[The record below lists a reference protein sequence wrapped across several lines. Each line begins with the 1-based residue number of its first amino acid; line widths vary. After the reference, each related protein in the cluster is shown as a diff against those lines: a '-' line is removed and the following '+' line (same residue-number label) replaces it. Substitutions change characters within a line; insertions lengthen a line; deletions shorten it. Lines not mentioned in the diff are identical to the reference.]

1 MFGIHLLDFA
11 VIVGYLVLVI
21 FLGQRAAKKA
31 GSGQENYFL
40 AGRKLGKVYQFF
52 LNFGNSTDA
61 NGAVSAASI
70 VYQQGVS
77 GIWLGFQLI
86 FLNPYYWFMNLWFRR
101 VRLVT
106 TADLFEDRLG
116 SRKLASFYAVFQMIA
131 SIVVVIGFGNL
142 VTYKISSALA
152 VKPEASW
159 TATERSA
166 IEGHREL
173 RQLELATKAR
183 TATAVEEARLKV
195 LRELDAR
202 GELKSYITALKP
214 LPFYLVYTIVVGA
227 YVILGGMAATA
238 VNEVLQSLIIVAFS
252 IILIPAGLA
261 AIGGF
266 SALQEKV
273 PAAMFELIGAD
284 AAKQQITAWSLFA
297 IGLVALVQ
305 INGIIGNMGISG
317 SAKNEFAARFGA
329 VSGTYAKRLMFIMWA
344 FVGLIAVA
352 LYQGENALSDPDLV
366 WGTLSRQV
374 LGPGLLG
381 LMLTGVL
388 AANMSTVAAQTVSIA
403 ALFVR
408 NVYRPL
414 RPGASEAASVG
425 AGRVSMFAALAI
437 GIIAAL
443 SMDSLLSA
451 LLLVQTVS
459 VPFGAAIMLM
469 FFWRRLTVA
478 GTWVGVLGAIVINVA
493 GPLVLTHVPALRT
506 HETLVQRAVD
516 ARGRPEPIY
525 FDSVVRVDPTNP
537 QSALEGRGR
546 LHLELVSLRL
556 MGVHVESMS
565 PSGRFAARFLFD
577 ALFPFALLIGV
588 SLLTRPPAAE
598 RVNAFYGRMKTPVGA
613 TPEEEEA
620 GVAATRRQPDRFD
633 HTKLFR
639 HSSWEFTKWDRTDA
653 VGFLVC
659 CAISGANHR
668 PLCRAPALGG
678 PGLSRAG
685 PTRRSRDSAVAKCPA
700 LL

>member
-11 VIVGYLVLVI
+11 VIAGYLVLVI
-21 FLGQRAAKKA
+21 FLGQRAARKA

-86 FLNPYYWFMNLWFRR
+86 FLNPYYWFMNTWFRR

-116 SRKLASFYAVFQMIA
+116 SRSLASFYAVFQVIA

-159 TATERSA
+159 TASERAS

-173 RQLELATKAR
+173 RQLEQVTKVRPATESE
-183 TATAVEEARLKV
+183 TARLKV

-202 GELKSYITALKP
+202 GELKSYITALQP
-214 LPFYLVYTIVVGA
+214 LPFYVVYTLVVGI

-238 VNEVLQSLIIVAFS
+238 INEVLQSLIIVVFS
-252 IILIPAGLA
+252 IMLIPTGLA

-266 SALQEKV
+266 DALREKV
-273 PAAMFELIGAD
+273 PAAMFELIGGDSAR
-284 AAKQQITAWSLFA
+284 QQITAWSLFA

-352 LYQGENALSDPDLV
+352 LYQGENALADPDLA

-388 AANMSTVAAQTVSIA
+388 AANMSTVAAQTVSVA

-408 NVYRPL
+408 NVFRPL
-414 RPGASEAASVG
+414 RPGASESASIA
-425 AGRVSMFAALAI
+425 AGRFSMFAALVI

-443 SMDSLLSA
+443 SMDNLLSA

-478 GTWVGVLGAIVINVA
+478 GTWVGVLVAILLNVV
-493 GPLVLTHVPALRT
+493 GPLVLTQVPAIRT

-516 ARGRPEPIY
+516 DRGRPQPIY
-525 FDSVVRVDPTNP
+525 FDNVVRVDPADP
-537 QSALEGRGR
+537 QSALVGRGR

-556 MGVHVESMS
+556 LGVHVESMTT
-565 PSGRFAARFLFD
+565 SGRFAARFFFN
-577 ALFPFALLIGV
+577 ALFPFVLLIGV
-588 SLLTRPPAAE
+588 SLLTRPPARE
-598 RVNAFYGRMKTPVGA
+598 RIDEFYGRMKTPVGA
-613 TPEEEEA
+613 THAEEEEA
-620 GVAATRRQPDRFD
+620 IAATRRQPDRFD
-633 HTKLFR
+633 HTKLFPR
-639 HSSWEFTKWDRTDA
+639 SSWEFTRWNRVDTL
-653 VGFLVC
+653 GFLAC
-659 CAISGANHR
+659 CAVSG
-668 PLCRAPALGG
+668 GII
-678 PGLSRAG
+678 GLFVILLRWAG
-685 PTRRSRDSAVAKCPA
+685 PA
-700 LL
+700 